1 MLKKKYI
8 EKNMDLKEAIF
19 DLELMEHGYRN
30 EVECVNKKKFFLKK
44 MDIICFILKQH
55 HAINQEEV
63 LKLRIKYCIEKYGG
77 HMEKEFC
84 LLKKSDIALFTIYK
98 EMNSQHLS
106 HLISFYS
113 FLVIMKIEEELIIKL
128 TLHSLDDFIKYKNE
142 LNLSDKILS
151 FCAKEISS
159 FFLLHV

>member
-1 MLKKKYI
+1 
-8 EKNMDLKEAIF
+8 
-19 DLELMEHGYRN
+19 
-30 EVECVNKKKFFLKK
+30 

-55 HAINQEEV
+55 SAINQEEEEN
-63 LKLRIKYCIEKYGG
+63 LKLRIKDCIEKYGDY
-77 HMEKEFC
+77 MEKEFR
-84 LLKKSDIALFTIYK
+84 LLKKSDNTLFTIYK

-113 FLVIMKIEEELIIKL
+113 FLIIMKIEEKSIIKL

-151 FCAKEISS
+151 FHVKEISS
-159 FFLLHV
+159 FFFLRV